1 VADSVRKQ
9 IMDAVIAALNAVDA
23 GATYVSTIAHVSESL
38 PKSIEQIDKSKLP
51 ACFPIDA
58 DETRRSRTIGSGTDD
73 MESELVV
80 ICTCVVWDQND
91 STRQAR
97 TDLMRDVEKTLLNDT
112 SLAALI
118 EWIEPGRITT
128 DKGQI
133 PNYSVWDQEFTI
145 QYVYSSADGG

>member
-1 VADSVRKQ
+1 
-9 IMDAVIAALNAVDA
+9 
-23 GATYVSTIAHVSESL
+23 
-38 PKSIEQIDKSKLP
+38 
-51 ACFPIDA
+51 
-58 DETRRSRTIGSGTDD
+58 
-73 MESELVV
+73 
-80 ICTCVVWDQND
+80 
-91 STRQAR
+91 
-97 TDLMRDVEKTLLNDT
+97 VEKTLLNDT